1 MLDAN
6 KTDIPVVRRAL
17 EVVKLPFKS
26 GTLGPAT
33 PADNVVPPII
43 IIMNAKNMK
52 KVNDDISR
60 LDTGVPGG

>member
-1 MLDAN
+1 
-6 KTDIPVVRRAL
+6 
-17 EVVKLPFKS
+17 
-26 GTLGPAT
+26 LGPAT

-60 LDTGVPGG
+60 LDTRVPGG